1 MLSSRHHIHEWTMS
15 STRRL
20 RTQVQSITR
29 LRNHS
34 WLGFCPSPK
43 CGSHSLSCPSPYP
56 YINLFQSLQVLKVET
71 KFQFFE
77 TAFVSSNKSSTE
89 DLDEVTCLEGKSN
102 NRATLRMLRTLM
114 MMDDDD
120 THDDDGDNDN
130 LPAKNAPVRR
140 I

>member
-1 MLSSRHHIHEWTMS
+1 M
-15 STRRL
+15 
-20 RTQVQSITR
+20 
-29 LRNHS
+29 
-34 WLGFCPSPK
+34 
-43 CGSHSLSCPSPYP
+43 
-56 YINLFQSLQVLKVET
+56 
-71 KFQFFE
+71 
-77 TAFVSSNKSSTE
+77 SSNKSSTE